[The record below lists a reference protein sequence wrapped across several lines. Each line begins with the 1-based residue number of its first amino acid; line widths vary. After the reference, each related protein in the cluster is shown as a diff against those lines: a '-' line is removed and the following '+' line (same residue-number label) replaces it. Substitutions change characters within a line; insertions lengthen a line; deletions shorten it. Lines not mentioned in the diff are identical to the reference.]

1 MIFFQKTE
9 FAQGPLKIFHGPPKA
24 PQKIPG
30 VADMHIN
37 LKKVTS
43 YNVGSIKVFISPL
56 ASENG
61 YFLQNVYI
69 KTKILL

>member
-9 FAQGPLKIFHGPPKA
+9 FHQDLLEIFHGHPKT
-24 PQKIPG
+24 PNFFPG
-30 VADMHIN
+30 VADMHIIF
-37 LKKVTS
+37 KKVTS
-43 YNVGSIKVFISPL
+43 YNVWSIKVFVSPL